1 MLCRTRAVK
10 ISQAEDRL
18 STVGRRSGCYLQ
30 VVAHSLACAF
40 ANRVDHPVAFR
51 EHSAGPQSAG
61 TPKQA
66 REPPQENQISSV
78 PRISAVQFATAFALR
93 PNLLSWFL
101 GAGASAASG
110 IPTGY
115 AMIRDFK
122 TQIFC
127 RETNLSKREIDTAD
141 PIWIG
146 RIETFFRQKA
156 LLPPDGDPTEYA
168 KAFEAVYPEAR
179 HRRQYIED
187 AISKGTPCFGHKVL
201 GSLMAAGKINSIF
214 TTNFDPLIEEAV
226 YSANSILP
234 LVDQNRPTVAAIDS
248 ADRAL
253 RCLNESDWPLVA
265 KLHGDYQSIAI
276 KNTESELH
284 DQDTRMRQVLVESG
298 KRFGMIF
305 VGYSG
310 RDASIMDALN
320 KVLDA
325 SSPFPNGLYW
335 LTSSAS
341 RLLPAVI
348 EFLDR
353 AQAVGVDV
361 AIVECATFD
370 ELAADII
377 KITDLPKPLLDHV
390 MKGRPK
396 PRLVPVQ
403 IPQTRA
409 RSFPVL
415 RYSAI
420 LLQSMP
426 TSARRIRLSQPTTSA
441 EVRGIFKAKGCRAT
455 AAGLGRELAVFGRDQ
470 EILDALASLGPSLAG
485 MIDLDPVADSWAMG
499 LLYDTLVRSLARQR
513 PLIPRYR
520 RSGHSLVV
528 ATPRDG
534 ADPDRTQRQQQTLSR
549 LHDAYG
555 GNLFGTVPKLGF
567 PFQEGVHLKLEQVDG
582 KWWCGFEPY
591 TFVQLPRLESSQTE
605 IAEGLVAEEAP
616 AEMVVR
622 AERRG
627 DPAGDWRRER
637 WAPRY
642 NSNWA
647 SIIGAWAQL
656 LTETGGTTRSAFG
669 LEEGTGI
676 DAVFKVSPVT
686 GFSRPSHHHSYFDR
700 SK

>member
-1 MLCRTRAVK
+1 
-10 ISQAEDRL
+10 
-18 STVGRRSGCYLQ
+18 
-30 VVAHSLACAF
+30 
-40 ANRVDHPVAFR
+40 
-51 EHSAGPQSAG
+51 
-61 TPKQA
+61 
-66 REPPQENQISSV
+66 
-78 PRISAVQFATAFALR
+78 
-93 PNLLSWFL
+93 
-101 GAGASAASG
+101 
-110 IPTGY
+110 
-115 AMIRDFK
+115 MIRDFK
-122 TQIFC
+122 AQIFC

-141 PIWIG
+141 PVWID
-146 RIETFFRQKA
+146 RIDAFFRQTS

-179 HRRQYIED
+179 HRRQYIDD

-201 GSLMAAGKINSIF
+201 GSLMAAGKVDCVF
-214 TTNFDPLIEEAV
+214 TTNFDPLIEESTN
-226 YSANSILP
+226 SANAIL
-234 LVDQNRPTVAAIDS
+234 LVDDQNRPTVAAIDS
-248 ADRAL
+248 ADRAM

-276 KNTESELH
+276 KNTGSELEE
-284 DQDTRMRQVLVESG
+284 QDARMRHVLMESG

-310 RDASIMDALN
+310 RDASIMKALN
-320 KVLDA
+320 TVLDA
-325 SSPFPNGLYW
+325 PSPFPNGLYW

-353 AQAVGVDV
+353 AEAAGVDV
-361 AIVECATFD
+361 AVVECATFD

-377 KITDLPKPLLDHV
+377 KITDLPKPLFDRV
-390 MKGRPK
+390 MEGRPT
-396 PRLVPVQ
+396 PRLVHVQ
-403 IPQTRA
+403 IPNAKARA
-409 RSFPVL
+409 FPVL

-426 TSARRIRLSQPTTSA
+426 TAARRIRLSQSTTSA
-441 EVRGIFKAKGCRAT
+441 EVREIFKAKGCRAT
-455 AAGLGRELAVFGRDQ
+455 AAALGRELAVFGRDQ
-470 EILDALASLGPSLAG
+470 EILDAFAPLGPSLAG
-485 MIDLDPVADSWAMG
+485 TIDLDPVADSWAMG

-534 ADPDRTQRQQQTLSR
+534 DDPERTRRQQQTLSR
-549 LHDAYG
+549 LRDAYG
-555 GNLFGTVPKLGF
+555 TSLFGAVPKLGY
-567 PFQEGVHLKLEQVDG
+567 PFQEGVYLKLEQVDG

-591 TFVQLPRLESSQTE
+591 TFVQLPRQDTPQTE
-605 IAEGLVAEEAP
+605 GAEDLVAEEAP
-616 AEMVVR
+616 AEMGMQ

-642 NSNWA
+642 NRNWA

-669 LEEGTGI
+669 LEEGTGV
-676 DAVFKVSPVT
+676 DAVFTVSPVT
-686 GFSRPSHHHSYFDR
+686 GYSRPSHHHAYFDR

>member
-1 MLCRTRAVK
+1 M
-10 ISQAEDRL
+10 
-18 STVGRRSGCYLQ
+18 
-30 VVAHSLACAF
+30 
-40 ANRVDHPVAFR
+40 P
-51 EHSAGPQSAG
+51 
-61 TPKQA
+61 
-66 REPPQENQISSV
+66 
-78 PRISAVQFATAFALR
+78 
-93 PNLLSWFL
+93 
-101 GAGASAASG
+101 
-110 IPTGY
+110 
-115 AMIRDFK
+115 
-122 TQIFC
+122 
-127 RETNLSKREIDTAD
+127 
-141 PIWIG
+141 
-146 RIETFFRQKA
+146 FRQTS

-179 HRRQYIED
+179 HRRQYIDD

-201 GSLMAAGKINSIF
+201 GSLMAAGKVDSVF
-214 TTNFDPLIEEAV
+214 TTNFDPLIEE
-226 YSANSILP
+226 SAHLAHAILP
-234 LVDQNRPTVAAIDS
+234 IDGQNRPTVAAIDS
-248 ADRAL
+248 ADRAM

-276 KNTESELH
+276 KNTGSELEE
-284 DQDTRMRQVLVESG
+284 QDARMRHVLVESG

-310 RDASIMDALN
+310 RDASIMEALN
-320 KVLDA
+320 TVLDA
-325 SSPFPNGLYW
+325 PSPFPNGLYW
-335 LTSSAS
+335 LMSSAS

-348 EFLDR
+348 EFLER
-353 AQAVGVDV
+353 AGAAGVDV

-377 KITDLPKPLLDHV
+377 KVTDLPKPLLDRV
-390 MKGRPK
+390 MEGRPT

-403 IPQTRA
+403 IPNAKARA
-409 RSFPVL
+409 FPVL

-426 TSARRIRLSQPTTSA
+426 TAARCIRLSQPTTSA
-441 EVRGIFKAKGCRAT
+441 EVREIFKAKGCRAT
-455 AAGLGRELAVFGRDQ
+455 AAALGRELAVFGRDQ
-470 EILDALASLGPSLAG
+470 EILDALAPLGPSLAG
-485 MIDLDPVADSWAMG
+485 TIGLDPVADSWATG

-534 ADPDRTQRQQQTLSR
+534 DDPDRTRRQQQTLSR
-549 LHDAYG
+549 LREAYG
-555 GNLFGTVPKLGF
+555 TSLFGTVPKLGF
-567 PFQEGVHLKLEQVDG
+567 PFQEGVQLKLEQVDG

-591 TFVQLPRLESSQTE
+591 TFVQLPRQETPQTE
-605 IAEGLVAEEAP
+605 GAEDLVAQEA
-616 AEMVVR
+616 AAKMGIQ

-642 NSNWA
+642 NRNWA

-656 LTETGGTTRSAFG
+656 LTETGGTLRSAFG
-669 LEEGTGI
+669 LEDSTGI
-676 DAVFKVSPVT
+676 DALFKVSPVT
-686 GFSRPSHHHSYFDR
+686 GFSRPSHHHTYFDR